1 MHYKLRFI
9 TSGWIMRP
17 NGSTFSQTACITF
30 LSLMPWVTFKYSQKA
45 KVSPSTTSLL
55 FCIKR
60 TRKPKGNGAQF
71 QITTQ
76 NNFCDF
82 ISKFYYFP
90 HDDIH
95 IGFVILVHIN
105 SLPSIMYQTTA
116 GLLRHCNVVKYNCS
130 IWRFGFLLF
139 KCNCYPETS
148 TGLWVQ
154 SFRI

>member
-1 MHYKLRFI
+1 MLRFI
-9 TSGWIMRP
+9 TSGWVMRP

-30 LSLMPWVTFKYSQKA
+30 LSLMPWVTFKYSK
-45 KVSPSTTSLL
+45 KPMYLHPPHL
-55 FCIKR
+55 FFCIKR

-76 NNFCDF
+76 NSFCDF
-82 ISKFYYFP
+82 FSKFYFFP

-105 SLPSIMYQTTA
+105 SLPSITYQTTE

-130 IWRFGFLLF
+130 I
-139 KCNCYPETS
+139 
-148 TGLWVQ
+148 
-154 SFRI
+154 